1 MDFYY
6 VELDDYQDKD
16 FHIISF
22 GGLVGTGDHLNEALK
37 HTNGI
42 IKEISQD
49 EYAMIVACHG
59 NISKGIRELHDLQ
72 KKIDRFVKYEKGL

>member
-16 FHIISF
+16 YHVISY
-22 GGLVGTGDHLNEALK
+22 GVSVGSGDHLNDTLK

-42 IKEISQD
+42 IKEITEQ
-49 EYAMIVACHG
+49 EYEMIRSCHG
-59 NISKGIRELHDLQ
+59 NISGGIRALHELQ
-72 KKIDRFVKYEKGL
+72 KKIDRFVEAEKGY